1 MSRHPRGFDLQA
13 AAEHLARRDRKLGR
27 WIERIGP
34 IETAGWH
41 KPFHT
46 VDSLAR
52 SILYQ
57 QLSGK
62 AAATIV
68 GRVEAAVG
76 SMELTPQAL
85 ARIDDPQLRACGVSG
100 NKTLALR
107 DLCRRA
113 ETGEVP
119 DSEELLH
126 LHHDEIIE
134 RLTAVR
140 GIGRWTVEMILM
152 FRLGRPDILPVD
164 DLGVRKGAQ
173 VLDRLEDM
181 PKPKELA
188 LRGEVWGPYRTLA
201 GLYLWRIADNAPPTP
216 RTPKP
221 VPAKKST
228 VKKVGAK
235 KTPAKKASSKKSS
248 PKKSASKSVASKK
261 MVTKKASTTKS
272 AAKKIVAKKVIAK
285 KGIAKK
291 AVAAAP
297 APARVR
303 RSQD

>member
-1 MSRHPRGFDLQA
+1 MAAFPRGFDVGLA
-13 AAEHLARRDRKLGR
+13 AAHLAKRDRKLGR

-34 IETAGWH
+34 IDTSDW
-41 KPFHT
+41 KRPFDT

-68 GRVEAAVG
+68 GRVEVAVG
-76 SMELTPQAL
+76 SKKLTPGAF
-85 ARIDDPQLRACGVSG
+85 ATIDDAALRACGVSG

-107 DLCRRA
+107 DLSLRA
-113 ETGEVP
+113 GRGEVP
-119 DSEELLH
+119 NSRELLS

-140 GIGRWTVEMILM
+140 GIGRWTVEMMLM

-173 VLDRLEDM
+173 MLDKLEEM
-181 PKPKELA
+181 PKPRELA
-188 LRGEVWGPYRTLA
+188 LRGEKWGPYRTLA
-201 GLYLWRIADNAPPTP
+201 GLYLWRIADSLAVEK
-216 RTPKP
+216 PK
-221 VPAKKST
+221 
-228 VKKVGAK
+228 VK
-235 KTPAKKASSKKSS
+235 
-248 PKKSASKSVASKK
+248 
-261 MVTKKASTTKS
+261 
-272 AAKKIVAKKVIAK
+272 
-285 KGIAKK
+285 
-291 AVAAAP
+291 
-297 APARVR
+297 